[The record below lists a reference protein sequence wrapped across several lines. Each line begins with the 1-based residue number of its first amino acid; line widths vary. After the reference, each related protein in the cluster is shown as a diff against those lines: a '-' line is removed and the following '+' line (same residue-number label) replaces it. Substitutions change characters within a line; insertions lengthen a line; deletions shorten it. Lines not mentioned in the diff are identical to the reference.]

1 MSKKRR
7 WLGYGA
13 VLLMLLLVP
22 VGIVGHRAL
31 QVTLG
36 HTAKVMGSGAL
47 VSQRPADEVYEE
59 DIAIHAPGESWKLD
73 SAAGR
78 LVVSAMGLVSRRAH
92 YTEGI
97 GVTVFAPGHKTYAF
111 DAEFSPETIPPLDP
125 SLPWPHGESEA
136 LASLDDKARQSLDAA
151 VDWAYTDLDP
161 EKPWQ
166 TRSVLVAQDG
176 VLLAERYAPGFGID
190 LPMLGWSMTKSVTSA
205 LVGILVR
212 EGKLDIH
219 APAPVPEWSQP
230 GDPRGAITTD
240 MLLRMSSGLQFSES
254 YLNPYGD
261 ALTMLYLEADMGGYA
276 ASRPLAHEPDTYW
289 AYSSGTTNLVSRII
303 RQQVGSSQAAYFNFP
318 RVALFNKIGVRSAI
332 MEPDT
337 SGTFVGSSYMYA
349 TARDWARFGQ
359 LYLQDGVWNGERIM
373 PEGWVAYSTT
383 PTPASPQGNY
393 GAHWWLNV
401 GIGQEHAN
409 QPMPK
414 LPPDLYLASGH
425 EGQFVVVVPSRR
437 AVIVRLGMTA
447 EGVFDLSGFLE
458 RILDAL
464 PE

>member
-7 WLGYGA
+7 WLIYGA

-31 QVTLG
+31 RVTLG

-47 VSQRPADEVYEE
+47 VAHRPADEVYKE
-59 DIAIHAPGESWKLD
+59 DIAIHALGESWTLD
-73 SAAGR
+73 SDAASV
-78 LVVSAMGLVSRRAH
+78 VVSMKGLVSRRAN
-92 YTEGI
+92 YTEGV
-97 GVTVFAPGHKTYAF
+97 GVTVLPPGHKTYSF
-111 DAEFSPETIPPLDP
+111 DPEFSPETIPPLDP
-125 SLPWPHGESEA
+125 ALPWPHGESDVLVA
-136 LASLDDKARQSLDAA
+136 LDDEARQSLEAA
-151 VDWAYTDLDP
+151 VDWAFTDPDP

-176 VLLAERYAPGFGID
+176 ALLAERYAPGFGKEV
-190 LPMLGWSMTKSVTSA
+190 PMLGWSMTKSVTNA

-212 EGKLDIH
+212 EGKLDIL
-219 APAPVPEWSQP
+219 APAPVPEWSEP

-261 ALTMLYLEADMGGYA
+261 ALTMLYLKADMGGYA
-276 ASRPLAHEPDTYW
+276 ASQPLAFEPDTHW

-318 RVALFNKIGVRSAI
+318 RVALFNKIGVRSAV

-359 LYLQDGVWNGERIM
+359 LYLQDGVWDGERIL

-383 PTPASPQGNY
+383 PTPASPKGNY

-401 GIGQEHAN
+401 GVGLTRKN
-409 QPMPK
+409 QPMPD

-437 AVIVRLGMTA
+437 AVIVRLGMTI
-447 EGVFDLSGFLE
+447 EGNFDLSRFLE

-464 PE
+464 PA